1 MVVFRGIVVCAQRR
15 AWMGRGWKGLLSVLD
30 EDEGEHDCG
39 GRDGERA
46 TRVCGVVEGE
56 DGVEMEDE

>member
-1 MVVFRGIVVCAQRR
+1 MVCAQRR
-15 AWMGRGWKGLLSVLD
+15 AWMGRGRKGLLSVLD

-56 DGVEMEDE
+56 DGVEMDDE